1 MACVLLGEQ
10 NYCNQRQI
18 GVREVMVG
26 ASPWGGWRRDFL
38 TISSSKTPSE
48 YIIRAL
54 PFVGSRRMRGCR
66 TLVLFKGAGFDFSAA
81 SALFLCAILGGAFT
95 GAETFISSPSVVIG
109 AGREDPRVTPA
120 RGAPTVPWKRMARG
134 TRRYNAFGH
143 IEAHPLIIAN

>member
-1 MACVLLGEQ
+1 
-10 NYCNQRQI
+10 
-18 GVREVMVG
+18 MVG

-54 PFVGSRRMRGCR
+54 PFVGSRRMRVCR

-109 AGREDPRVTPA
+109 AGAKTHV
-120 RGAPTVPWKRMARG
+120 
-134 TRRYNAFGH
+134 
-143 IEAHPLIIAN
+143 